1 MDENTKEV
9 LQTLLFVVFLLGFY
23 YIMFGDNKK

>member
-9 LQTLLFVVFLLGFY
+9 LETLLFIVFLLGFY